1 MQTTRETIEREEDSG
16 SSRPTD
22 MMEPVINRNSEV
34 AALTDGTQRKKK
46 KKTFY
51 LLSRR
56 AKTLSAPF
64 LFAVG
69 LGAYVCLYIF
79 HAGVVEDGRDRGPL
93 HDLLYIW
100 IFILVLLTQW
110 LRARTDGAGMPG
122 GNERLA
128 LQENVGSSPFFLSL
142 LLRLLRT
149 PFPIHL
155 HQKDPSSY
163 SSDVLKYMQE
173 EGEDAPPKAQ
183 SSFVYLYSWFFSLAT
198 TTTTGLVQSIKISRR
213 KKGES
218 PWYVFFL
225 NCLSS
230 SYNESNRN
238 WGAEG
243 VGALGPTFC
252 GERCCVRL
260 MNANHRVPPAIRIYG
275 QGPTDAH
282 PDLEAGPIGV
292 AQSAV

>member
-128 LQENVGSSPFFLSL
+128 LQENVGSSPFFFPFSFGCCAPHFPSISIRRIPPPTLPMCWNICKKKEKTHPQRHRVRL
-142 LLRLLRT
+142 FTYIVDFPPWRRRRLRA
-149 PFPIHL
+149 
-155 HQKDPSSY
+155 S
-163 SSDVLKYMQE
+163 
-173 EGEDAPPKAQ
+173 
-183 SSFVYLYSWFFSLAT
+183 
-198 TTTTGLVQSIKISRR
+198 
-213 KKGES
+213 
-218 PWYVFFL
+218 
-225 NCLSS
+225 
-230 SYNESNRN
+230 SNR
-238 WGAEG
+238 
-243 VGALGPTFC
+243 
-252 GERCCVRL
+252 
-260 MNANHRVPPAIRIYG
+260 
-275 QGPTDAH
+275 
-282 PDLEAGPIGV
+282 
-292 AQSAV
+292 SK

>member
-34 AALTDGTQRKKK
+34 AALTDGTQRKKKK

-100 IFILVLLTQW
+100 IFILVLLTQ
-110 LRARTDGAGMPG
+110 
-122 GNERLA
+122 
-128 LQENVGSSPFFLSL
+128 
-142 LLRLLRT
+142 
-149 PFPIHL
+149 
-155 HQKDPSSY
+155 
-163 SSDVLKYMQE
+163 
-173 EGEDAPPKAQ
+173 
-183 SSFVYLYSWFFSLAT
+183 
-198 TTTTGLVQSIKISRR
+198 
-213 KKGES
+213 
-218 PWYVFFL
+218 
-225 NCLSS
+225 
-230 SYNESNRN
+230 
-238 WGAEG
+238 
-243 VGALGPTFC
+243 
-252 GERCCVRL
+252 
-260 MNANHRVPPAIRIYG
+260 
-275 QGPTDAH
+275 
-282 PDLEAGPIGV
+282 
-292 AQSAV
+292 